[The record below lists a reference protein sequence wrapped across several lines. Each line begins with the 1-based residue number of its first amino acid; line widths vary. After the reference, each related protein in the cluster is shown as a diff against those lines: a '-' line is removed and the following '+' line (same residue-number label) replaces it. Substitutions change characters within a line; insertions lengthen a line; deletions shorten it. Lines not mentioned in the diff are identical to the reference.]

1 MLLLSIALSVV
12 AVASIAWTTWV
23 RNKSRMRYE
32 HNVMMAQELKNLA
45 LAMDEEQEARQR
57 IHPGGFDEADG
68 PPDLTSP
75 AMLATLVTVL
85 VHRLGTVRLG
95 LADFARVDDEAF
107 VSVYVD
113 QDTREILLSL
123 DDSLATTASIEDD
136 LYSNFGSFGKP
147 DDTTFH

>member
-1 MLLLSIALSVV
+1 MFLLSIALS
-12 AVASIAWTTWV
+12 AVAIASIGWTSWV
-23 RNKSRMRYE
+23 RNKSRIRYQ
-32 HNVMMAQELKNLA
+32 HNVMMAEELKNLA
-45 LAMDEEQEARQR
+45 QLMDEEHAARQR
-57 IHPGGFDEADG
+57 IHPAGFSEEDG

-95 LADFARVDDEAF
+95 LADFARVDDDAF

-113 QDTREILLSL
+113 QNTREILLSL
-123 DDSLATTASIEDD
+123 DDSLASSSSAEEE
-136 LYSNFGSFGKP
+136 LYTSFGSFGTP

>member
-1 MLLLSIALSVV
+1 MFLLSIALSVV
-12 AVASIAWTTWV
+12 AVASIGWTTWA
-23 RNKSRMRYE
+23 RNKSRMQYE
-32 HNVMMAQELKNLA
+32 HNVLMAHELKNLA
-45 LAMDEEQEARQR
+45 QAMDEENQARQR
-57 IHPGGFDEADG
+57 IHPAGFNEDDG

-95 LADFARVDDEAF
+95 LADFARVDDDAF

-123 DDSLATTASIEDD
+123 DDSLATGSNVEDE
-136 LYSNFGSFGKP
+136 LYANFGSFGKP

>member
-1 MLLLSIALSVV
+1 MFLLSIALSVV

-23 RNKSRMRYE
+23 RKRSRIRYE

-45 LAMDEEQEARQR
+45 QTMDEEHLARQR
-57 IHPGGFDEADG
+57 IHPGGFDEDDG

-95 LADFARVDDEAF
+95 LTDFARVDDDAF

-123 DDSLATTASIEDD
+123 DDSLATGSNVEDE
-136 LYSNFGSFGKP
+136 LYTNFGSFGKP